1 MLHQAGRFGA
11 RAHRGGRI
19 ELRMSSVCVSGCFVS
34 TGGSFFPPFAPG
46 LPFDLSFVVSSDG
59 VSYLTSDMSG
69 GPGILALSVSWADA
83 KGCAAIAGVTGVVS
97 GQGWCVVVVGGL
109 A

>member
-1 MLHQAGRFGA
+1 M
-11 RAHRGGRI
+11 
-19 ELRMSSVCVSGCFVS
+19 
-34 TGGSFFPPFAPG
+34 
-46 LPFDLSFVVSSDG
+46 VSSDG